1 LRCDRRIEV
10 NNTFSFGKRYSPV
23 PQPHDQRTKTFRR
36 RREHA
41 QRREPARPHP
51 HRLRQ
56 ATVRLRD
63 PAAGD
68 RAQPGHGRTSP
79 VERGRR
85 QTPPVHQP
93 PVAAHHA
100 SHVRVREQLQHG
112 EGKGVGRRKR
122 RHEESGDTDSRRQ
135 RGDGSDEEKDRHAEE
150 IRGDGHEEDDAQSE
164 EHSAGGVARAPQRR
178 RHRHSGLRQPRRP
191 EHQAEGESLE
201 CTECRE

>member
-1 LRCDRRIEV
+1 LERGTHQSR
-10 NNTFSFGKRYSPV
+10 N
-23 PQPHDQRTKTFRR
+23 RTTKERR
-36 RREHA
+36 RSAGDENMLKDVN
-41 QRREPARPHP
+41 
-51 HRLRQ
+51 LR
-56 ATVRLRD
+56 VRTHTDSGKQLSD
-63 PAAGD
+63 FEIPAASD
-68 RAQPGHGRTSP
+68 RAQPGHGRASP

-135 RGDGSDEEKDRHAEE
+135 RGDGSDEEEDRHAEE

-191 EHQAEGESLE
+191 EHQAQGESLE